1 MTKDQ
6 LNAALLALLAGSG
19 PIAKLLATVF
29 NVDNTAIEAI
39 LSTATILTPILI
51 VPFLLKILS
60 PKAKIESIT
69 ELSPQAATAA
79 LSQVSSLTKV
89 KIAEATPEVA
99 TVVIKDTA
107 NGALAAAASSPAHP
121 NIVSETQNEA
131 DAKLGTKV

>member
-6 LNAALLALLAGSG
+6 LNTALLALLGTSG
-19 PIAKLLATVF
+19 PVAKLLAVSIGLD
-29 NVDNTAIEAI
+29 NVTIEAI
-39 LSTATILTPILI
+39 LSVVSLLTPLLI

-60 PKAKIESIT
+60 PKSKIESIT
-69 ELSPQAATAA
+69 ELSPRDATNA

-107 NGALAAAASSPAHP
+107 NGLLAAAATSPMHP
-121 NIVSETQNEA
+121 NIVTETQNEA
-131 DAKLGTKV
+131 DAKLGTKI